1 MRTGQVALM
10 LHRPSKRIKRMLSSG
25 NHVPGSPYSNAIDSQ
40 AASAIERGGRGGWY
54 RLLIRCGG
62 SPCRLV
68 TGWGGGIERAET
80 TGGTPQQGLCRRNEG
95 ELSQFK

>member
-10 LHRPSKRIKRMLSSG
+10 LQRPSKRIKRMLSSG
-25 NHVPGSPYSNAIDSQ
+25 IHVPGSPYSNAIDSQ
-40 AASAIERGGRGGWY
+40 AASAIER
-54 RLLIRCGG
+54 
-62 SPCRLV
+62 
-68 TGWGGGIERAET
+68 GWGGGIERAET